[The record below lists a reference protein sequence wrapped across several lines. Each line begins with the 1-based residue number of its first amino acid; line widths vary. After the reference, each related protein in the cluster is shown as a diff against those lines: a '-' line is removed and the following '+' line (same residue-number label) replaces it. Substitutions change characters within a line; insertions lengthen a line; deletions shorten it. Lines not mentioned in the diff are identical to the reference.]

1 MNPTQISSEN
11 DTGSSMEE
19 IEEDQSEP
27 DGQKKNKT
35 ARRSKKSRKR
45 KEEEEELPL
54 DDEEGDKSI
63 EEEDDNAAKPR
74 KVADLKREEE
84 RIEVK
89 SRGRNS
95 VLGECR
101 EEKAPYVTVR
111 EAKVV
116 TLANKVS
123 TACII

>member
-1 MNPTQISSEN
+1 MLISLFL
-11 DTGSSMEE
+11 
-19 IEEDQSEP
+19 
-27 DGQKKNKT
+27 
-35 ARRSKKSRKR
+35 A
-45 KEEEEELPL
+45 
-54 DDEEGDKSI
+54 
-63 EEEDDNAAKPR
+63 
-74 KVADLKREEE
+74 
-84 RIEVK
+84 
-89 SRGRNS
+89 GRNS